1 MIYLFF
7 AILTSAS
14 IALIFKFSEGRNMD
28 RYVVTN
34 FNYLTA
40 SLVSIIIITVNDLKL
55 PFISF
60 PVTTR
65 DLYDT
70 LLPFNIAG
78 EEKSSLIWAF
88 LVGVPAGVFFF
99 LAFIYYQ
106 KGIRENG
113 AGLAGAFSKIG
124 ILIPMSVSIVAWNEI
139 PTVIQSVGIALSI
152 ISILLVNVSLKRFSL
167 DKLRLTLL
175 ALFLFSGLAEFSNK
189 VFQNYGLIEHKLV
202 FLFFV
207 FFTAFIISSG
217 FLLWRK
223 KRPKLKA
230 MATGMLV
237 GLPNL
242 FCSYFLILA
251 LDGIKASVVFP
262 IYTATTIVLI
272 NIGGYL
278 IFKER
283 LKAKERLSIGLTVI
297 ALVLINAS

>member
-1 MIYLFF
+1 MTYLAF

-14 IALIFKFSEGRNMD
+14 IALIFKFSESRNMD
-28 RYVVTN
+28 RYVVTS
-34 FNYLTA
+34 FNYLAA
-40 SLVSIIIITVNDLKL
+40 SLVSIIIITANEIKL

-60 PVTTR
+60 SVAVN
-65 DLYDT
+65 DL
-70 LLPFNIAG
+70 AG
-78 EEKSSLIWAF
+78 AFPPSTITGDGKSSLIWAF
-88 LVGVPAGVFFF
+88 LVGVPAGIFFF

-106 KGIRENG
+106 KGINVNG

-124 ILIPMSVSIVAWNEI
+124 ILIPMSISIVVWNEI
-139 PTVIQSVGIALSI
+139 PTTVQSIGIALSI

-207 FFTAFIISSG
+207 FFTAFLVSAG
-217 FLLWRK
+217 FLLWRN
-223 KRPKLKA
+223 RGPKLAA

-251 LDGIKASVVFP
+251 LDGMKASVVFP
-262 IYTATTIVLI
+262 VYTATTIVLI
-272 NIGGYL
+272 NLGGYVL
-278 IFKER
+278 FKER
-283 LKAKERLSIGLTVI
+283 LERKEKLSVSLTVV
-297 ALVLINAS
+297 ALVLINLS

>member
-1 MIYLFF
+1 
-7 AILTSAS
+7 
-14 IALIFKFSEGRNMD
+14 MD
-28 RYVVTN
+28 RYVVTS
-34 FNYLTA
+34 FNYLAA
-40 SLVSIIIITVNDLKL
+40 SLVSIIIVTVNDLKL

-60 PVTTR
+60 PVTAG
-65 DLYDT
+65 DLSNT
-70 LLPFNIAG
+70 LPPSNITG
-78 EEKSSLIWAF
+78 DGKSSLIWAF
-88 LVGVPAGVFFF
+88 IVGVPAGLFFF

-106 KGIRENG
+106 KGINENG

-124 ILIPMSVSIVAWNEI
+124 ILIPMSVSIVVWNEI
-139 PTVIQSVGIALSI
+139 PTAIQSVGIALSI

-189 VFQNYGLIEHKLV
+189 VFQNYGLIEQKMV

-207 FFTAFIISSG
+207 FFTAFLISGG

-283 LKAKERLSIGLTVI
+283 LKAKERLSIALTVV
-297 ALVLINAS
+297 ALVLINIS

>member
-1 MIYLFF
+1 MIYLLF

-28 RYVVTN
+28 RYVITS
-34 FNYLTA
+34 FNYLAA
-40 SLVSIIIITVNDLKL
+40 SLVSAIIITVNDLKL

-60 PVTTR
+60 PVTVR
-65 DLYDT
+65 DLCGT
-70 LLPFNIAG
+70 LPPSNITSAG
-78 EEKSSLIWAF
+78 KSSLIWAF
-88 LVGVPAGVFFF
+88 IVGVPAGIFFF

-106 KGIRENG
+106 KGINENG

-124 ILIPMSVSIVAWNEI
+124 ILIPMSVSIVFWNEI

-152 ISILLVNVSLKRFSL
+152 ISILLVNISFRRFSV

-189 VFQNYGLIEHKLV
+189 VFQKYGLVDHKLV

-207 FFTAFIISSG
+207 FFAAFLISAG
-217 FLLWRK
+217 FLVWRNK
-223 KRPKLKA
+223 TPGARD
-230 MATGMLV
+230 MVTGMLV

-251 LDGIKASVVFP
+251 LDGMKASVVFP

-278 IFKER
+278 IFNER
-283 LKAKERLSIGLTVI
+283 LKTKERLSIALTVV
-297 ALVLINAS
+297 ALVLINIS